1 MIAVGHTHS
10 MALTHTGGTGTL
22 WTWGSFMNGELGH
35 GNADR
40 PRLVPSAIPAG
51 TFDGVPVVSMH
62 GGSNFTMVVTEDG
75 SLWGCG
81 SDVDGA
87 LGLHGAVSP
96 HAPFTNA
103 DAGHPNVYTLQK
115 VVGPEFA
122 DGHGVLTAACGETS
136 SMVLAKNNTVWVCGR
151 GSNVCGTG
159 TAPAYT
165 RTLTLVDPVLFGNK
179 KILLVAK
186 GSSSCGAVCEDGSV
200 WLWDGYGRGISAGIL
215 HARTG
220 RWHDLRHEHTLAF
233 MMRTNARLGAEA
245 SGTDDDL
252 SQDVYELIFDFMH
265 FQPHADTPY
274 ALHTMMGRRPV
285 RRAVALDIDAPV
297 LLDDEDEE

>member
-1 MIAVGHTHS
+1 
-10 MALTHTGGTGTL
+10 
-22 WTWGSFMNGELGH
+22 
-35 GNADR
+35 
-40 PRLVPSAIPAG
+40 
-51 TFDGVPVVSMH
+51 MH

-81 SDVDGA
+81 CDSNGA
-87 LGLHGAVSP
+87 LGLHGTVSP
-96 HAPFTNA
+96 HSYFTFV
-103 DAGHPNVYTLQK
+103 DDRDPNVYTLQK

-136 SMVLAKNNTVWVCGR
+136 SMVLAKNNTVWVCGT
-151 GSNVCGTG
+151 GENIGGTG

-165 RTLTLVDPVLFGNK
+165 RSLTLVDPVLFDNK
-179 KILLVAK
+179 KILVVSK
-186 GSSSCGAVCEDGSV
+186 GFHSFGAVCEDGSV
-200 WLWDGYGRGISAGIL
+200 FLWDRHVGGISVAIQ

-220 RWHDLRHEHTLAF
+220 RWHDLQPEHALAF

-245 SGTDDDL
+245 FGTNDDL
-252 SQDVYELIFDFMH
+252 GQDVYELIFDLMR

-285 RRAVALDIDAPV
+285 RRAVTLDIDAPV